1 MSKVQY
7 NKLRPFKTAHS
18 EAETYSSSYWL
29 VIFATFRMSTPP
41 PVVSGPLKKKKFNS
55 CSLRT
60 NSGAETKKVPQ
71 TMIQEIK
78 LVLVPLVGDTSEGLD
93 AE

>member
-18 EAETYSSSYWL
+18 EAETYSSSSWL

-41 PVVSGPLKKKKFNS
+41 PVVSGPFKKKINS
-55 CSLRT
+55 CSLST